1 MPSSN
6 AYPGRFDLKTGK
18 LKDFKLPLGGRVPG
32 GWYASLAGKSE
43 EKKGKRKSLL
53 ADMGINYVRHEDRLR
68 YEGKPE
74 VRSTIRAGDQEIR
87 FTNGYEKM
95 VL

>member
-1 MPSSN
+1 MLIDDDDLVVPSSN

-43 EKKGKRKSLL
+43 EKKGKRK
-53 ADMGINYVRHEDRLR
+53 RHTRTEHKTKRNSKQNAR
-68 YEGKPE
+68 G
-74 VRSTIRAGDQEIR
+74 G
-87 FTNGYEKM
+87 G
-95 VL
+95 